1 MSIFSIYLF
10 SITLWVDERQDII
23 EWRWV
28 WRERTLSWKRHSRKQ
43 SPILSFFTKIVR
55 SKKRCKELMSKKKI
69 VPFLPMST
77 AKHCKIFYRNSL
89 IFPCKYNFWRGIWV
103 LLWWLMTIF
112 GGVSIWCWI
121 VLSLEP
127 IVPSLVVRKQD
138 LCRLG
143 WEKIH
148 QKYTLQV
155 ILPLEVAKTALLQFG
170 RNHQEGV
177 LRYSAKYL
185 SSSKSLVWQKMGSP
199 EKRFMWRI
207 QWAQHYFPVQCAA
220 TNTIPLIHWT

>member
-1 MSIFSIYLF
+1 MQRAN
-10 SITLWVDERQDII
+10 EQ
-23 EWRWV
+23 
-28 WRERTLSWKRHSRKQ
+28 
-43 SPILSFFTKIVR
+43 
-55 SKKRCKELMSKKKI
+55 KKI

-89 IFPCKYNFWRGIWV
+89 VFFQWKYNFWRGIWV

-170 RNHQEGV
+170 RNHHEGV
-177 LRYSAKYL
+177 LWYSAKYL
-185 SSSKSLVWQKMGSP
+185 SSSKSLVWQKMGSL
-199 EKRFMWRI
+199 EKKRFMWRI
-207 QWAQHYFPVQCAA
+207 QWAQHYFPVLLQNQSPWFIEHNGKGFVLDLSASLNLAPVEPFSC
-220 TNTIPLIHWT
+220 W

>member
-1 MSIFSIYLF
+1 MQRAN
-10 SITLWVDERQDII
+10 EQ
-23 EWRWV
+23 
-28 WRERTLSWKRHSRKQ
+28 
-43 SPILSFFTKIVR
+43 
-55 SKKRCKELMSKKKI
+55 KKI

-89 IFPCKYNFWRGIWV
+89 IFPCKYNFWRGMWV

-112 GGVSIWCWI
+112 GRVSIWCWI

-185 SSSKSLVWQKMGSP
+185 SSSKSLVWQKMGSL
-199 EKRFMWRI
+199 EKTF
-207 QWAQHYFPVQCAA
+207 YVKNSVSPTLFSCAMCCYKPNPPDSL
-220 TNTIPLIHWT
+220 NTMEKGLF

>member
-1 MSIFSIYLF
+1 MQRAN
-10 SITLWVDERQDII
+10 EQ
-23 EWRWV
+23 
-28 WRERTLSWKRHSRKQ
+28 
-43 SPILSFFTKIVR
+43 
-55 SKKRCKELMSKKKI
+55 KKI

-89 IFPCKYNFWRGIWV
+89 VFPCKYNFWRGIWV

-138 LCRLG
+138 LGRLG

-199 EKRFMWRI
+199 EKNVLCEEFSEPNIIFLCNVLLQTQSPWFI
-207 QWAQHYFPVQCAA
+207 EHNGKGFVLDLSASLNLAPV
-220 TNTIPLIHWT
+220 

>member
-1 MSIFSIYLF
+1 
-10 SITLWVDERQDII
+10 
-23 EWRWV
+23 
-28 WRERTLSWKRHSRKQ
+28 
-43 SPILSFFTKIVR
+43 
-55 SKKRCKELMSKKKI
+55 
-69 VPFLPMST
+69 MST
-77 AKHCKIFYRNSL
+77 AKHCKIFYLNSL
-89 IFPCKYNFWRGIWV
+89 IFPCKYNFWRGNWV

-121 VLSLEP
+121 VLSVEP

-138 LCRLG
+138 LRRLG

-148 QKYTLQV
+148 QKYTLEV
-155 ILPLEVAKTALLQFG
+155 IFPLEVAKTALLQFG

-199 EKRFMWRI
+199 EKNVLCEEFSEPNI
-207 QWAQHYFPVQCAA
+207 IFLCNVLLQGKTQSAL
-220 TNTIPLIHWT
+220 LILLYSKLC